1 MWFYITTSDRLSFSS
16 VEIDKNYSLTLPL
29 VAAGHV
35 TTQNLG
41 GKKIAGREDWQSIL
55 IVAVAN
61 FVIQSLNQPL
71 KTACSIRV
79 RSRILPIKNVILFLS
94 SPKYIRLSFTKKSTA
109 EWTTNCFDG

>member
-1 MWFYITTSDRLSFSS
+1 M
-16 VEIDKNYSLTLPL
+16 
-29 VAAGHV
+29 

-71 KTACSIRV
+71 KTARSIRV
-79 RSRILPIKNVILFLS
+79 RSRILPIKNVIISVLSKIYKTFIHKEIDSRVDHKLFR
-94 SPKYIRLSFTKKSTA
+94 RLTHLKCYL
-109 EWTTNCFDG
+109 TNRSETSGSVY